1 MSSKPRRAANGAP
14 LVSTTQTRKCAPV
27 TLVRTILWQPLP
39 RSQRLSLLDRPR
51 ARLLALLRL
60 AIQRLRNGC
69 RAARLT
75 QPQHL
80 YLVQTAVCRNRELI
94 ADTSLPC
101 WLHRLPVAQHTT
113 QLTRPRRQRP
123 CLEKACRPEPLI
135 QSNSIHAS
143 FSPKPHVVSRET
155 KPNLTH
161 LDTLKVMLRLLA
173 TLALLLAPA
182 VIAQS
187 AAQSPAQPPAGQV
200 PSSETNPSAT
210 ISVRSSLVIVP
221 ALVKTKSGQLV
232 FTLKPEDF
240 TVKDDGIPQKLQL
253 EEDTDSQPLAL
264 VVVVQVGGD
273 GIQHLPE
280 YGGLAPLLDA
290 IVGNVPHRIAIVDF
304 DSEPELLHGF
314 TSHTDE
320 IVTELNRIESGD
332 GGAAILDAMSFATNL
347 LRKEP
352 PTYRRAILL
361 LSETLDQSSHID
373 LTEALHELS
382 DTNTSIY
389 AVGFASTKTEVK
401 DEARKLNRPGEPG
414 PPHGCFSRDPNA
426 DPSTQ
431 QSRAEQN
438 FDCIADLLPP
448 LRLAR
453 MIEIATRNSLRKN
466 VPETCAKLS
475 GGEYFSFK
483 DGKSLRRDLFTISND
498 VPNRYVLTFRP
509 ESPHPGLHALTVQ
522 LNDRPNLRI
531 DARTEYW
538 VDGPAAP
545 ASQTPK

>member
-1 MSSKPRRAANGAP
+1 MK
-14 LVSTTQTRKCAPV
+14 
-27 TLVRTILWQPLP
+27 
-39 RSQRLSLLDRPR
+39 
-51 ARLLALLRL
+51 RLLASL
-60 AIQRLRNGC
+60 A
-69 RAARLT
+69 
-75 QPQHL
+75 
-80 YLVQTAVCRNRELI
+80 
-94 ADTSLPC
+94 
-101 WLHRLPVAQHTT
+101 
-113 QLTRPRRQRP
+113 
-123 CLEKACRPEPLI
+123 
-135 QSNSIHAS
+135 
-143 FSPKPHVVSRET
+143 F
-155 KPNLTH
+155 
-161 LDTLKVMLRLLA
+161 LLA
-173 TLALLLAPA
+173 SAA
-182 VIAQS
+182 VAQS
-187 AAQSPAQPPAGQV
+187 APQLPAQPTTAQA

-210 ISVRSSLVIVP
+210 ISVSSSLVIVP

-232 FTLKPEDF
+232 FTLNANDF

-253 EEDTDSQPLAL
+253 EPDTDSQPLAL

-280 YGGLAPLLDA
+280 YSGLGPLLDA
-290 IVGNVPHRIAIVDF
+290 IIGNVPHRVAIVDF

-332 GGAAILDAMSFATNL
+332 NGAAILDAMSFATKL
-347 LRKEP
+347 LRREP
-352 PTYRRAILL
+352 PVYRRAILL

-401 DEARKLNRPGEPG
+401 HEASKLNSSEPN
-414 PPHGCFSRDPNA
+414 PPHGCFSRDPKA

-431 QSRAEQN
+431 ESRGEQD

-453 MIEIATRNSLRKN
+453 MVEIATRNSLRKN

-475 GGEYFSFK
+475 GGEYFKFNN
-483 DGKSLRRDLFTISND
+483 GKSLRRDLFTISND

-509 ESPHPGLHALTVQ
+509 ESPHPGLHALTVT

-531 DARTEYW
+531 DARSEYW
-538 VDGPAAP
+538 VD
-545 ASQTPK
+545 QTPTDVNSPAPK